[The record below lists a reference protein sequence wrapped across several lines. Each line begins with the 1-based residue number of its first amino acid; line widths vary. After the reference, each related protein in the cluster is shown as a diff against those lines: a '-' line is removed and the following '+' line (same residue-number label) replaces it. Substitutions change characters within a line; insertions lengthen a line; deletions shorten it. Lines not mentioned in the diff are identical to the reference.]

1 MNLAIDIGNKYTKVA
16 VFDGEEQLWSYA
28 YKHFH
33 LDNLKDI
40 YARYPN
46 IADVIMS
53 DVSGD
58 IPKTEQ
64 YIRERSGYMVL
75 THDTPTPII
84 NKYKTPKTL
93 GLDRLAAVAGATAL
107 YPSEDILVIDAG
119 TCITYEWV
127 NKDLEYFGGGI
138 SPGLRIRFKAL
149 RKYTGKLPYLKKQD
163 IDYLIGGNT
172 TESMLS
178 GVINGTAGEINHI
191 ISRYRE
197 MHPDLRVLVTGGD
210 ARFFESYLKS
220 PIFVVPNLVLFGLN
234 KILLYN
240 AGLRH

>member
-16 VFDGEEQLWSYA
+16 VFDGETQLWSNA

-33 LDNLKDI
+33 LDNIREI
-40 YARYPN
+40 YVQYPA
-46 IADVIMS
+46 ITDVIMS
-53 DVSGD
+53 NVSGNL
-58 IPKTEQ
+58 PQTEAF
-64 YIRERSGYMVL
+64 IRERSHYMVL
-75 THDTPTPII
+75 THETPTPIV
-84 NKYKTPKTL
+84 NRYKTPQTL
-93 GLDRLAAVAGATAL
+93 GRDRIAAVVGAIAL
-107 YPSEDILVIDAG
+107 YPHEDLLVIDAG
-119 TCITYEWV
+119 TCITYEYV
-127 NKDLEYFGGGI
+127 NKGSEYFGGGI

-149 RKYTGKLPYLKKQD
+149 KKYTGKLPYLKKQD
-163 IDYLIGGNT
+163 IGYLIGGNT
-172 TESMLS
+172 TESILS

-197 MHPDLRVLVTGGD
+197 MYPDLRVLVTGGD

>member
-16 VFDGEEQLWSYA
+16 VFENETQLWSNA

-33 LDNLKDI
+33 LDNIREIYVQYPDI
-40 YARYPN
+40 T
-46 IADVIMS
+46 DVIMS
-53 DVSGD
+53 NVSGNL
-58 IPKTEQ
+58 PQTEAF
-64 YIRERSGYMVL
+64 IRERSHYMVL
-75 THDTPTPII
+75 SHETPTPIV
-84 NKYKTPKTL
+84 NRYKTPQTL
-93 GLDRLAAVAGATAL
+93 GRDRIAAVVGAIAL
-107 YPSEDILVIDAG
+107 YPKEDLLVIDAG
-119 TCITYEWV
+119 TCITYEYV
-127 NKDLEYFGGGI
+127 NKGSEYFGGGI

-149 RKYTGKLPYLKKQD
+149 KKYTGKLPYLKKQD

-172 TESMLS
+172 TESILS
-178 GVINGTAGEINHI
+178 GVINGTSGEINHI

-197 MHPDLRVLVTGGD
+197 MYPDLRVLVTGGD

-234 KILLYN
+234 KILRYN

>member
-1 MNLAIDIGNKYTKVA
+1 MNLAIDIGNKYTKLA

-28 YKHFH
+28 YKHFT
-33 LDNLKDI
+33 LADVQEVYQRFPDI
-40 YARYPN
+40 T
-46 IADVIMS
+46 DVIMS

-58 IPKTEQ
+58 IMKTEAF
-64 YIRERSGYMVL
+64 IKEHSHYMVL
-75 THDTPTPII
+75 THDTPTPVV
-84 NKYKTPKTL
+84 NKYKTPQTL
-93 GLDRLAAVAGATAL
+93 GLDRLAAVAGAIAL
-107 YPSEDILVIDAG
+107 YPSESILVIDAG
-119 TCITYEWV
+119 TCITYEFV
-127 NKDLEYFGGGI
+127 NAVGEYFGGGI

-149 RKYTGKLPYLKKQD
+149 KKYTGKLPYLKKQD

-172 TESMLS
+172 TESILS

-240 AGLRH
+240 AGLRQ

>member
-16 VFDGEEQLWSYA
+16 VFDGEEEVWSYA

-40 YARYPN
+40 YTRYTQ
-46 IADVIMS
+46 ITDVIMS

-58 IPKTEQ
+58 IPKTED
-64 YIRERSGYMVL
+64 YIRERSSYMVL
-75 THDTPTPII
+75 NHDTPTPII
-84 NKYKTPKTL
+84 NRYKTPQTL
-93 GLDRLAAVAGATAL
+93 GRDRIAAVAGAIAL
-107 YPSEDILVIDAG
+107 YPNEDILVVDAG
-119 TCITYEWV
+119 TCITYEYV
-127 NKDLEYFGGGI
+127 NSSREYFGGGI

-149 RKYTGKLPYLKKQD
+149 KKYTGKLPYLKKQD

-172 TESMLS
+172 AESILS
-178 GVINGTAGEINHI
+178 GVINGTSGEINDI

-197 MHPDLRVLVTGGD
+197 MYPNLRVLVTGGD

-220 PIFVVPNLVLFGLN
+220 AIFVVPNLVLFGLN
-234 KILLYN
+234 KILIYN